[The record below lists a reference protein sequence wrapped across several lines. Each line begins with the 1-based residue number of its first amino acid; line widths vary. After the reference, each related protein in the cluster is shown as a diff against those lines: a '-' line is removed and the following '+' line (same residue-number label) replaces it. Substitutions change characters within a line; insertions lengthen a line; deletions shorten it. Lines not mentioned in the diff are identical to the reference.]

1 MYLPLRASWQTVIR
15 PSTSFPPPPLIM
27 PYGGFSIN
35 GWKSASSLRAL
46 PQPVPAAFA
55 AEPTFLAV
63 SSSGSRCIGSRLCPP
78 AQPSIAKAGLAP
90 ASMSK
95 VEGGT
100 EEFPFCPRAGLSA
113 ARVKHDHLTTPLFKS
128 AFVCKYLR
136 HECHAHWPHARQG
149 PVVGGEF
156 PARRWVGYSPI

>member
-1 MYLPLRASWQTVIR
+1 MIR
-15 PSTSFPPPPLIM
+15 PMASNVSALASVVANGHQAIHFFSSTPSDHAVRRVFH
-27 PYGGFSIN
+27 Y

-113 ARVKHDHLTTPLFKS
+113 ARVKHDHLTTHLFS
-128 AFVCKYLR
+128 IRFRL
-136 HECHAHWPHARQG
+136 
-149 PVVGGEF
+149 
-156 PARRWVGYSPI
+156 